1 MINLNVTKTTP
12 SSHLTPPHTHVKYF
26 PSIYLLWYIVYLH
39 TVPRNSHSE
48 LVLRSRRYTR
58 FLKAVLGVLRSMN
71 LLMKCVCVDGCKLSS
86 LLQGVSSKYCTM
98 PTMPTWLLATQRWA
112 RALISGQVLTHY
124 PQFTLIS
131 TSPYF
136 IVDYGRAEA
145 QLQT

>member
-1 MINLNVTKTTP
+1 MINLNVTKTTH

-39 TVPRNSHSE
+39 TVPRHSHSE

-71 LLMKCVCVDGCKLSS
+71 LLMKCVFVVDGCKLSS

-112 RALISGQVLTHY
+112 RALISGHY

-131 TSPYF
+131 TSQYF
-136 IVDYGRAEA
+136 IGDYGRAEA